1 MTVIRRCR
9 MHQRDNCDECFDWQA
24 EAERL
29 RAEWRKA
36 DDGWIACR
44 QQLEGAV
51 DLLRE
56 IAESDPVDNA
66 LDPGRNVRIAA
77 AYFAPS
83 TTTGGQ

>member
-1 MTVIRRCR
+1 MSVIERDENARRDARGALIAGKLDIAQATIAKVCEE
-9 MHQRDNCDECFDWQA
+9 RDDA
-24 EAERL
+24 
-29 RAEWRKA
+29 
-36 DDGWIACR
+36 R
-44 QQLEGAV
+44 QQLTRAV

-77 AYFAPS
+77 SYFAPS